1 MKVDGMITPPGDK
14 SITHRALM
22 LAALARGPS
31 VIHDPLG
38 SADTRTTAG
47 IMRRLG
53 ATISRLRDGQ
63 GVRVLGRRWRVPSET
78 LHCGNSGTTARIVL
92 GLLAAHPFTSRLSGD
107 RSLRHRPMRR
117 VTEPLSEMGAQITEE
132 TGDGLPLT
140 IHGGKLRRIRYQTP
154 VASAQIKSA
163 LLFAGLFGGVG
174 VSVTEPHRS
183 RDHTERFLRY
193 LGAKIRVSGTTVSI
207 PASEFRPEGFEVTI
221 PGDPSSAAFFVA
233 LAVLADEGELIVRD
247 VGLNPTRAGFLRVLE
262 RMGGKVRIENPREL
276 AGEPVADLVA
286 RASRLRATVVHATE
300 VPSLIDEIPVLAI
313 VAARSA
319 GVTEFRGVGE
329 LRVKESDRLALIAS
343 NLTRLGYEVAVSEDT
358 LAVQGDPEH
367 APIGKVVTAND
378 HRLAMAFGV
387 LAKTTG
393 ARIALSER
401 SSAGVSYP
409 GFFSVLRGV
418 VRP

>member
-367 APIGKVVTAND
+367 APIGRVVTAND

>member
-1 MKVDGMITPPGDK
+1 M
-14 SITHRALM
+14 
-22 LAALARGPS
+22 
-31 VIHDPLG
+31 
-38 SADTRTTAG
+38 
-47 IMRRLG
+47 
-53 ATISRLRDGQ
+53 
-63 GVRVLGRRWRVPSET
+63 
-78 LHCGNSGTTARIVL
+78 
-92 GLLAAHPFTSRLSGD
+92 
-107 RSLRHRPMRR
+107 
-117 VTEPLSEMGAQITEE
+117 
-132 TGDGLPLT
+132 
-140 IHGGKLRRIRYQTP
+140 
-154 VASAQIKSA
+154 
-163 LLFAGLFGGVG
+163 
-174 VSVTEPHRS
+174 
-183 RDHTERFLRY
+183 
-193 LGAKIRVSGTTVSI
+193 
-207 PASEFRPEGFEVTI
+207 
-221 PGDPSSAAFFVA
+221 
-233 LAVLADEGELIVRD
+233 RD

>member
-154 VASAQIKSA
+154 VASA
-163 LLFAGLFGGVG
+163 
-174 VSVTEPHRS
+174 
-183 RDHTERFLRY
+183 
-193 LGAKIRVSGTTVSI
+193 
-207 PASEFRPEGFEVTI
+207 
-221 PGDPSSAAFFVA
+221 
-233 LAVLADEGELIVRD
+233 
-247 VGLNPTRAGFLRVLE
+247 
-262 RMGGKVRIENPREL
+262 
-276 AGEPVADLVA
+276 
-286 RASRLRATVVHATE
+286 
-300 VPSLIDEIPVLAI
+300 
-313 VAARSA
+313 
-319 GVTEFRGVGE
+319 
-329 LRVKESDRLALIAS
+329 
-343 NLTRLGYEVAVSEDT
+343 
-358 LAVQGDPEH
+358 
-367 APIGKVVTAND
+367 
-378 HRLAMAFGV
+378 
-387 LAKTTG
+387 
-393 ARIALSER
+393 
-401 SSAGVSYP
+401 
-409 GFFSVLRGV
+409 
-418 VRP
+418 

>member
-53 ATISRLRDGQ
+53 ATVSRLRDGQ

-367 APIGKVVTAND
+367 APIGRVVTAND